1 LCERDVLTG
10 DIKEKGKEKS
20 SMPLAQFTLDNKY
33 EYPTPHLSLN
43 THTHT
48 HTSRGVSHH
57 EFLPFLNEL
66 VTTLTKEN
74 KVLRYSE

>member
-48 HTSRGVSHH
+48 PAEASLITN
-57 EFLPFLNEL
+57 FCPFL
-66 VTTLTKEN
+66 T
-74 KVLRYSE
+74 SW